1 MMADDA
7 PPVLIA
13 EEEKPGIP
21 QLLGQLASDT
31 GDFARAE
38 IAFLRAA
45 AGERASYALP
55 GIIMVAVGTALA
67 SGAVVALLVGL
78 VLWFTPMIGTGWAI
92 VASIGGSL
100 IVAIILFRLGTV
112 RLRNALKPRDER

>member
-1 MMADDA
+1 MMSDDA
-7 PPVLIA
+7 PSLTIA

-55 GIIMVAVGTALA
+55 GIIMVALGTALA

-78 VLWFTPMIGTGWAI
+78 VLWLDPIIGIGLAI
-92 VASIGGSL
+92 LASIGGSL
-100 IVAIILFRLGTV
+100 IVAIILFQLGTT
-112 RLRNALKPRDER
+112 RLKNALKPRNER

>member
-1 MMADDA
+1 MADDTSPLTA
-7 PPVLIA
+7 AID
-13 EEEKPGIP
+13 EKPGIP

-38 IAFLRAA
+38 IAFLRAT
-45 AGERASYALP
+45 AGERAAYAMP

-78 VLWFTPMIGTGWAI
+78 VIWLAPEIGTGWAI
-92 VASIGGSL
+92 LASIGGSL
-100 IVAIILFRLGTV
+100 VVAIILFRFGTA
-112 RLRNALKPRDER
+112 RLKNALKARDER

>member
-1 MMADDA
+1 MADDA
-7 PPVLIA
+7 SPLTAAID
-13 EEEKPGIP
+13 EKPGIP

-38 IAFLRAA
+38 IAFLRAT
-45 AGERASYALP
+45 AGERAAYAMP

-78 VLWFTPMIGTGWAI
+78 VIWLAPEIGTGWAI
-92 VASIGGSL
+92 LASIGGSL
-100 IVAIILFRLGTV
+100 IVAIFLFRLGTA
-112 RLRNALKPRDER
+112 RLKNALKSRDER

>member
-1 MMADDA
+1 MSDDA
-7 PPVLIA
+7 PPLTIA

-31 GDFARAE
+31 SDFARAE
-38 IAFLRAA
+38 LAFLRAT

-78 VLWFTPMIGTGWAI
+78 VMWFAPMIGTGWAI
-92 VASIGGSL
+92 LASIGGSL
-100 IVAIILFRLGTV
+100 IIAVILFRLGTA
-112 RLRNALKPRDER
+112 RLRNALKPRNDR

>member
-1 MMADDA
+1 MADDVPSLA
-7 PPVLIA
+7 IT

-55 GIIMVAVGTALA
+55 GIIMVALGTALA

-78 VLWFTPMIGTGWAI
+78 VLWLDPIIGIGLAI
-92 VASIGGSL
+92 LASIGGSL
-100 IVAIILFRLGTV
+100 VVAIILFQLGTM
-112 RLRNALKPRDER
+112 RLKNALKPRSER